1 MPVTFQRARLDN
13 GLEIVGETDP
23 SAHTASVG
31 FFFRTGARDE
41 APRLMGVSHFLEHM
55 MFKGT
60 AKRNAQ
66 QVNNDFD
73 AIGAS
78 HNAYTSAE
86 MTAYY
91 AHVLPEHHAA
101 ATEILADILRPALRV
116 EDFNEERGVILEEIA
131 MYEDQPFWVLY
142 ERAMELFYGA
152 HPLAHR
158 VLGTRETIQRL
169 ERDEMAAYF
178 RERYSA
184 DNTTV
189 AVAGRVDFDAFV
201 DQVRSLCS
209 HWEAT
214 RPAREFPAWNLTD
227 RDETITLKNASRHYL
242 IMGMPAP
249 HVNDPWRYES
259 TLLAHVLGDADGSRL
274 HWALIETGLAE
285 EASAQYDG
293 RDGVGEFL
301 ISAVCDP
308 KDAAEVEAVCRRE
321 LGAVL
326 GGLRDDDLLRARSK
340 IATSVTLAGERPAG
354 RMNRLGT
361 IVAYRGEYCPL
372 EEELRR
378 IDAITIDRLHEYAR
392 RWPLVPRM
400 VARLKPESE

>member
-1 MPVTFQRARLDN
+1 MPVTFRRAQLPN
-13 GLEIVGETDP
+13 GLQIVGETDP
-23 SAHTASVG
+23 TAHTASVG

-41 APRLMGVSHFLEHM
+41 ATKLMGVSHFLEHM

-78 HNAYTSAE
+78 HNAYTSSE

-91 AHVLPEHHAA
+91 AHVLPEHLFS
-101 ATEILADILRPALRV
+101 ATEILADILRPALRDK
-116 EDFNEERGVILEEIA
+116 DFNEERGVILEEIA
-131 MYEDQPFWVLY
+131 MYQDQPFWVLY
-142 ERAMELFYGA
+142 ERAMELFYGS

-158 VLGTRETIQRL
+158 VLGTKESIQRL
-169 ERDEMAAYF
+169 ERDDMAAYF
-178 RERYSA
+178 RNRYSA

-189 AVAGRVDFDAFV
+189 AIAGRVDFDAFV
-201 DQVRSLCS
+201 ERAHELVA

-214 RPAREFPAWNLTD
+214 QPEREFPQWNIAD
-227 RDETITLKNASRHYL
+227 RDETITLKNTTRHYL
-242 IMGMPAP
+242 LMAMPAP
-249 HVNDPWRYES
+249 HVNDAWRYEA
-259 TLLAHVLGDADGSRL
+259 TLLAHVLGDADGSRF

-301 ISAVCDP
+301 VTAVCDP
-308 KDAAEVEAVCRRE
+308 ANAAKVESICRRE

-326 GGLRDDDLLRARSK
+326 DGLSDDDLLRARSK

-361 IVAYRGEYCPL
+361 IFAYQGDYCPL
-372 EEELRR
+372 EEELAR
-378 IDAITIDRLHEYAR
+378 IEAITLARLRNYVEL
-392 RWPLVPRM
+392 WPLTPRL
-400 VARLKPESE
+400 VARLRPE

>member
-1 MPVTFQRARLDN
+1 MPVTFRRAQLPN
-13 GLEIVGETDP
+13 GLQIVGETDP
-23 SAHTASVG
+23 TAHTASVG

-41 APRLMGVSHFLEHM
+41 ATKLMGVSHFLEHM

-73 AIGAS
+73 ALGAS
-78 HNAYTSAE
+78 HNAYTSSE

-91 AHVLPEHHAA
+91 AHVLPEHLFPV
-101 ATEILADILRPALRV
+101 TEVLADILRPALRV

-142 ERAMELFYGA
+142 ERAMELFYGT
-152 HPLAHR
+152 HPLSHR
-158 VLGTRETIQRL
+158 VLGTKESIQRL
-169 ERDEMAAYF
+169 ERDEMATYF
-178 RERYSA
+178 RDRYSA
-184 DNTTV
+184 DNATL
-189 AVAGRVDFDAFV
+189 AIAGAVDFDRFV
-201 DQVRSLCS
+201 ELARSLVG

-214 RPAREFPAWNLTD
+214 KPSRAFPTWNVTD
-227 RDETITLKNASRHYL
+227 REETIALKNTTRHYL
-242 IMGMPAP
+242 LMAMPAP

-259 TLLAHVLGDADGSRL
+259 TLLAHLLGDADGSRF

-301 ISAVCDP
+301 VSAVCDP
-308 KDAAEVEAVCRRE
+308 ENAAEVESICQRE
-321 LGAVL
+321 LSAAL
-326 GGLRDDDLLRARSK
+326 TGLTDDDLLRARSK

-361 IVAYRGEYCPL
+361 IFAYQGEYCPL
-372 EEELRR
+372 EEELAR
-378 IDAITIDRLHEYAR
+378 IDAVTIDRLSEYVK
-392 RWPLVPRM
+392 RWPLTPRL
-400 VARLKPESE
+400 VARLRPE

>member
-1 MPVTFQRARLDN
+1 MPVTFHRAQLPN
-13 GLEIVGETDP
+13 GLQIVGEIDP
-23 SAHTASVG
+23 AAHTSSVG

-41 APRLMGVSHFLEHM
+41 STRLMGVSHFLEHM

-60 AKRNAQ
+60 AKRSAQ

-73 AIGAS
+73 AIGAN

-142 ERAMELFYGA
+142 ERAMELFYGD

-158 VLGTRETIQRL
+158 VLGTKETIQRL

-178 RERYSA
+178 NDRYSA

-189 AVAGRVDFDAFV
+189 AISGRVDWDAFV
-201 DQVRSLCS
+201 EQVRTLCS
-209 HWEAT
+209 HWQAT
-214 RPAREFPAWNLTD
+214 QPTREFSPWNIVD
-227 RDETITLKNASRHYL
+227 RDETISLKNTARHYL
-242 IMGMPAP
+242 IMAMPAP

-259 TLLAHVLGDADGSRL
+259 TLLAHLLGDADGSRF

-301 ISAVCDP
+301 VSAVCDP
-308 KDAAEVEAVCRRE
+308 KDATEVEAICRRE
-321 LGAVL
+321 LANVL
-326 GGLRDDDLLRARSK
+326 NGLTDDDLLRARSK

-361 IVAYRGEYCPL
+361 IFAYQGEYCPL
-372 EEELRR
+372 EEELAR
-378 IDAITIDRLHEYAR
+378 IDAITVARLHEYVR
-392 RWPLVPRM
+392 KWPLTPRM
-400 VARLKPESE
+400 VARLKPE

>member
-1 MPVTFQRARLDN
+1 MPVTFRSAQLPN
-13 GLEIVGETDP
+13 GLHIVGETDP
-23 SAHTASVG
+23 TAHTASVG

-41 APRLMGVSHFLEHM
+41 ETRLMGVSHFLEHM

-60 AKRNAQ
+60 AKRTAQ

-78 HNAYTSAE
+78 HNAYTSSE
-86 MTAYY
+86 TTAYY
-91 AHVLPEHHAA
+91 AHVLPEHLDP

-142 ERAMELFYGA
+142 ERAMERFYGT
-152 HPLAHR
+152 HPLSHR
-158 VLGTRETIQRL
+158 VLGTKESIQWL
-169 ERDEMAAYF
+169 ERDEMASYF
-178 RERYSA
+178 EARYSA
-184 DNTTV
+184 DNATL
-189 AVAGRVDFDAFV
+189 AVAGAVDFDRFV
-201 DQVRSLCS
+201 ERAGSLVG
-209 HWEAT
+209 HWQAT
-214 RPAREFPAWNLTD
+214 RPERTFPTWDLAD
-227 RDETITLKNASRHYL
+227 SDETITLKNTTRHYL
-242 IMGMPAP
+242 LMAMPAP

-259 TLLAHVLGDADGSRL
+259 TLLAHLLGDADGSRL

-301 ISAVCDP
+301 VSAVCDP
-308 KDAAEVEAVCRRE
+308 DNAAEVEAICRRE
-321 LGAVL
+321 LGAILDGVN
-326 GGLRDDDLLRARSK
+326 DDELLRARSK

-361 IVAYRGEYCPL
+361 IFAYGGDYCPL
-372 EEELRR
+372 EEELAR
-378 IDAITIDRLHEYAR
+378 IDAVTVARLREYAE
-392 RWPLVPRM
+392 RWPLVPRLA
-400 VARLKPESE
+400 ARLRPEG

>member
-1 MPVTFQRARLDN
+1 MPVTFRRAQLPN
-13 GLEIVGETDP
+13 GLQIVGETDP
-23 SAHTASVG
+23 TAHTASVG

-41 APRLMGVSHFLEHM
+41 ATKLMGVSHFLEHM

-60 AKRNAQ
+60 AKRTAQ

-78 HNAYTSAE
+78 HNAYTSSE

-91 AHVLPEHHAA
+91 AHVLPEHLPA
-101 ATEILADILRPALRV
+101 ATEILGDILRPALRV

-142 ERAMELFYGA
+142 ERAMELFYGS

-158 VLGTRETIQRL
+158 VLGTRESVQRL
-169 ERDEMAAYF
+169 ERDEMAEYF
-178 RERYSA
+178 RNRYSA
-184 DNTTV
+184 DNTTL
-189 AVAGRVDFDAFV
+189 AISGAVDFDSFV
-201 DQVRSLCS
+201 DLARSLVG
-209 HWEAT
+209 HWQAT
-214 RPAREFPAWNLTD
+214 RPEREFPAWNLTD
-227 RDETITLKNASRHYL
+227 RDETITLKNTTRHYL
-242 IMGMPAP
+242 LMAMPAP

-259 TLLAHVLGDADGSRL
+259 TLLAHLLGDADGSRF

-301 ISAVCDP
+301 VSAVCDP
-308 KDAAEVEAVCRRE
+308 EHASEVESICRRE
-321 LGAVL
+321 LATVL
-326 GGLRDDDLLRARSK
+326 EGLADDDLLRARSK

-361 IVAYRGEYCPL
+361 IFAYQGEYCPL
-372 EEELRR
+372 EEELAR
-378 IDAITIDRLHEYAR
+378 IDAITLGRLRDYLEQ
-392 RWPLVPRM
+392 WPLRPRL
-400 VARLKPESE
+400 VARLRPS